1 MVPMNKLNTANLVP
15 ETIET
20 IEQAIINS
28 IVAAVSEQ
36 RLPAGTK
43 LGEQILSE
51 IFNCNRANV
60 RRALSALATMHV
72 VQLLPHRGAFI
83 ATPSPKEA
91 GDVFEARRTIEKAL
105 AKSVIKNVRPQH
117 ITDMRAIISAEAD
130 ARISGGRPAELR
142 LSRVFHMQIAAIADN
157 QVLERFLSEL
167 TLRTTLI
174 IGLYNRY
181 GSLHCAEDEHQ
192 KIVQAIEAREES
204 LLIQLLEEHLN
215 HLEASLDFQRASKP
229 LFNLA
234 ELLTLTTLE
243 S

>member
-1 MVPMNKLNTANLVP
+1 MNKLITTDLVP
-15 ETIET
+15 EMAATPEKTI
-20 IEQAIINS
+20 INAII
-28 IVAAVSEQ
+28 AAVSEQ

-72 VQLLPHRGAFI
+72 VQLLPNRGAFI

-91 GDVFEARRTIEKAL
+91 GDVFAARRTIERTL
-105 AKSVIKNVRPQH
+105 AISVIKNVRPQD
-117 ITDMRAIISAEAD
+117 ITNLRANISNEAD
-130 ARISGGRPAELR
+130 ARKNGNKPAELR
-142 LSRVFHMQIAAIADN
+142 LSRMFHMQMATIADN

-174 IGLYNRY
+174 IGLYNRH
-181 GSLHCAEDEHQ
+181 GSLQCAEDEHL
-192 KIVQAIEAREES
+192 KIVQAIEANEEAH
-204 LLIQLLEEHLN
+204 LIQLLNEHLN
-215 HLEASLDFQRASKP
+215 HLEASLDFQRISKP

-234 ELLTLTTLE
+234 EILTLTTLD